1 MSASTV
7 YYFVDSNLFLQCR
20 PLEQLDWTPWNAFE
34 EVRLIVSSPVLRE
47 IDYRKNKGSDRVGT
61 RARATSAM
69 FREMLQEGHKVV
81 RASSPRVVLSIEPQ
95 HTYSRDLEER
105 LNYQARDDQLVGTVH
120 EFSRGHRDRDV
131 RLLTHDTTPLYMAHG
146 LDLAADQIS
155 DDWLLPPETT
165 AAEKE
170 LASLKTE
177 YARLKKTEPSISI
190 RCMDPSDSE
199 VERYHASYTSFEPL
213 TDQQVGELMQRLKDH
228 FPLETDFGSREPAE
242 RAVKQTGLNVLLGTK
257 EVFTPATDEEIA
269 EYRDEA
275 YPQWLLACEDVLR
288 NHHRTLQREVPL
300 LEFSFLAA
308 NVGTRPATDALLTI
322 EARGRFWIRPP
333 PPEDDDEEQDGKE
346 HDLESAKPDVLPRPP
361 VAPCGQWQRW
371 VGGHPTDAGRA
382 LQALARS
389 LQGIPG
395 LTDRRRGILDYPLLH
410 TPIVRHPSHDSNAFY
425 YKPNRP
431 TAPGSSFSLECDQWR
446 HDEAEEPFDG
456 EIQVPTDQDEVKG
469 ALLCRIQ
476 AANLSNSA
484 PKLVPVR
491 IDIAHIS
498 AFDSARAMLES
509 LLTTP
514 KFRIRPQPPDD
525 GEAGNSST

>member
-1 MSASTV
+1 M
-7 YYFVDSNLFLQCR
+7 
-20 PLEQLDWTPWNAFE
+20 
-34 EVRLIVSSPVLRE
+34 
-47 IDYRKNKGSDRVGT
+47 
-61 RARATSAM
+61 
-69 FREMLQEGHKVV
+69 
-81 RASSPRVVLSIEPQ
+81 
-95 HTYSRDLEER
+95 
-105 LNYQARDDQLVGTVH
+105 
-120 EFSRGHRDRDV
+120 
-131 RLLTHDTTPLYMAHG
+131 
-146 LDLAADQIS
+146 
-155 DDWLLPPETT
+155 
-165 AAEKE
+165 
-170 LASLKTE
+170 
-177 YARLKKTEPSISI
+177 
-190 RCMDPSDSE
+190 
-199 VERYHASYTSFEPL
+199 
-213 TDQQVGELMQRLKDH
+213 
-228 FPLETDFGSREPAE
+228 
-242 RAVKQTGLNVLLGTK
+242 
-257 EVFTPATDEEIA
+257 FTPATDEEIA

-514 KFRIRPQPPDD
+514 KFRIRPQPPDVRTALQRQCQP
-525 GEAGNSST
+525 GVHLAAAASRSGGRCRAGPVCASGG

>member
-1 MSASTV
+1 M
-7 YYFVDSNLFLQCR
+7 
-20 PLEQLDWTPWNAFE
+20 
-34 EVRLIVSSPVLRE
+34 
-47 IDYRKNKGSDRVGT
+47 GGT
-61 RARATSAM
+61 
-69 FREMLQEGHKVV
+69 
-81 RASSPRVVLSIEPQ
+81 
-95 HTYSRDLEER
+95 
-105 LNYQARDDQLVGTVH
+105 
-120 EFSRGHRDRDV
+120 
-131 RLLTHDTTPLYMAHG
+131 
-146 LDLAADQIS
+146 
-155 DDWLLPPETT
+155 
-165 AAEKE
+165 
-170 LASLKTE
+170 
-177 YARLKKTEPSISI
+177 
-190 RCMDPSDSE
+190 
-199 VERYHASYTSFEPL
+199 
-213 TDQQVGELMQRLKDH
+213 
-228 FPLETDFGSREPAE
+228 
-242 RAVKQTGLNVLLGTK
+242 
-257 EVFTPATDEEIA
+257 
-269 EYRDEA
+269 
-275 YPQWLLACEDVLR
+275 
-288 NHHRTLQREVPL
+288 
-300 LEFSFLAA
+300 
-308 NVGTRPATDALLTI
+308 
-322 EARGRFWIRPP
+322 
-333 PPEDDDEEQDGKE
+333 
-346 HDLESAKPDVLPRPP
+346 
-361 VAPCGQWQRW
+361 

-514 KFRIRPQPPDD
+514 KFRIRPQPPDVRTELQRQCQP
-525 GEAGNSST
+525 GVNLAAAESRSGGRCRAGPVCASGG